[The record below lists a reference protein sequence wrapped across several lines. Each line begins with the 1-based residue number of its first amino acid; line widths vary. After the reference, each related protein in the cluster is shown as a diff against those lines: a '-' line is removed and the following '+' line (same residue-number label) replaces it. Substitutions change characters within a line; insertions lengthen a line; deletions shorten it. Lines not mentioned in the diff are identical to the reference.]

1 MTLFEYVIGITG
13 LISFAASHLLVAIV
27 ETRRR
32 SRKFRPVQ
40 RHHL

>member
-1 MTLFEYVIGITG
+1 MTPFEYIVGITG

-32 SRKFRPVQ
+32 TRKSRSVQ
-40 RHHL
+40 RRHL